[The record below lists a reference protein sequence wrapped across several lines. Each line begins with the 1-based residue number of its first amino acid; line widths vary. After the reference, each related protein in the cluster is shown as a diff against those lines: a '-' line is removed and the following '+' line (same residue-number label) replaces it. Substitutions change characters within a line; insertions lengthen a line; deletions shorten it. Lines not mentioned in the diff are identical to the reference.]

1 MYCRFR
7 GAFTPEE
14 RKRIERAIATLDPGE
29 KTYWVEPIAWLMMCA
44 TPAAETVYVAIR
56 LSDGWSARASS
67 VDELIAAV
75 TDADRSARP

>member
-14 RKRIERAIATLDPGE
+14 RKRIERAIATLDSNE
-29 KTYWVEPIAWLMMCA
+29 KMYWVEPIAWLMMCA
-44 TPAAETVYVAIR
+44 TPTDEPIYVAIR

-67 VDELIAAV
+67 VDELIATV
-75 TDADRSARP
+75 TDADRSARS